1 MLLYYFHPGL
11 YFAFNSVYIILVSSI
26 MFPHRVILCSNPVKK
41 LFHNRVLSSKI
52 SVHKKKLLVVIEY
65 ELKKSES
72 SFFLSFTLD
81 LQW

>member
-65 ELKKSES
+65 ELNLSLL
-72 SFFLSFTLD
+72 SFFPSL
-81 LQW
+81 